1 MHYTQKYLLDK
12 IQNMEWQHNKLM
24 MPLIKRVVVSENA
37 VKRVRELHKPQET
50 MVKPYKVEIIC
61 KWCSSDPKYV
71 VYPCSTIQALDGEL

>member
-37 VKRVRELHKPQET
+37 VKRVRELHKDNVFLSFP
-50 MVKPYKVEIIC
+50 IC
-61 KWCSSDPKYV
+61 VHCDDS
-71 VYPCSTIQALDGEL
+71 YPCPTIKALDGEL